1 MTKHFKSAL
10 LCMGIALVAPSIA
23 FGQTAQ
29 VAFGGL
35 KHDSQLPIEIKSDSL
50 KVDQSAAT
58 AEFEGEVLAGQGTL
72 KIQSDVLLVEYQTE
86 GESLTGQIE
95 KMTASGN
102 VVLTNGAEA
111 AEGQEAIYTVSSGK
125 VRMTG
130 DVILTQ
136 GFNAISGEVLNID
149 LDSGNAVF
157 EGRIRTVLRPSAN

>member
-1 MTKHFKSAL
+1 MTQYFKSAF
-10 LCMGIALVAPSIA
+10 LCMSLVLMMPTHALS
-23 FGQTAQ
+23 QTAQ

-50 KVDQSAAT
+50 KVDQTAAT

-72 KIQSDVLLVEYQTE
+72 KIQSDALLVEYQTE
-86 GESLTGQIE
+86 GESLTGQIA

-111 AEGQEAIYTVSSGK
+111 AEGQMAIYTVATGK

-149 LDSGNAVF
+149 LDTGDAVF
-157 EGRIRTVLRPSAN
+157 EGRVRTVLQPSAN